1 VGGKIAALV
10 ARFFMRGRMGGMR
23 EDTPHQQ
30 KTTRTM
36 LSPLLTAMAGASA
49 LMLLY
54 AGAYLLVRTP
64 DRDGSQELR
73 NFNHE
78 WEATFFTPA
87 VKIES
92 ALRGESIEAG
102 WWSD

>member
-1 VGGKIAALV
+1 
-10 ARFFMRGRMGGMR
+10 MGGMR
-23 EDTPHQQ
+23 ENAPHQQ
-30 KTTRTM
+30 QTNRTA
-36 LSPLLTAMAGASA
+36 LPPLFTVIAGAFA

-54 AGAYLLVRTP
+54 AGAYLMVRTP

-73 NFNHE
+73 NFNSE
-78 WEATFFTPA
+78 WQAKFFTPA

-92 ALRGESIEAG
+92 ALRGKSIEAG

>member
-1 VGGKIAALV
+1 
-10 ARFFMRGRMGGMR
+10 MGGMR
-23 EDTPHQQ
+23 EDVPHQQ
-30 KTTRTM
+30 KKTRIT
-36 LSPLLTAMAGASA
+36 LLPLLTAIAAGFA

-54 AGAYLLVRTP
+54 AGAYLMVRTP

-73 NFNHE
+73 NLNYE
-78 WEATFFTPA
+78 WQAKFFTPA